1 MPNITRY
8 NAKDTTVIVDNVYIT
23 GLGESMVSFA
33 KEEAVSELIVGAQGD
48 IVKSEINNDIHTLT
62 LTVQPTS
69 PQLSHLISLKDRKK
83 TFPVWVINKEMG
95 VTLGGTKACINEMP
109 EISLG
114 ASAEDVE
121 ITFSILDGSMKVK

>member
-1 MPNITRY
+1 MPNIARY

-23 GLGESMVSFA
+23 GLGESMVSFS

-83 TFPVWVINKEMG
+83 CFPVWVINKEMG
-95 VTLGGTKACINEMP
+95 VTLGGSQACINEMP

-114 ASAEDVE
+114 ASAEDIE
-121 ITFSILDGSMKVK
+121 ITFSILDGSMKVQ